1 MKILISGASGLIG
14 SRLVE
19 FLIDNDHEVV
29 RLVRDKSKET
39 TDTIF
44 WDPYS
49 GIIGKEWLNG
59 IEAVVHLAGENIAE
73 RWTPAKKR
81 RIRDS
86 RVIPTRF
93 LSEVLAGLD
102 SPPALLVSASAIG
115 YYGDRGTERL
125 DEGSIPGSGFL
136 SEVCQEWE
144 DATGPAVQGGIR
156 VVNLRIG
163 VVLSGEGGA
172 LKRMLPPFL
181 LGLGGKIGSGNQY
194 LSWIALDEVV
204 GAIHHAITTD
214 SLRGPVN
221 AVAPEAV
228 TNRDFTST
236 LGRVLSRP
244 TLFPIPAFV
253 ARLALG
259 EMADSLLLASARVE
273 PIKLVESGY
282 EFRFPELD
290 VALRNLLSR
299 G

>member
-1 MKILISGASGLIG
+1 
-14 SRLVE
+14 
-19 FLIDNDHEVV
+19 
-29 RLVRDKSKET
+29 
-39 TDTIF
+39 
-44 WDPYS
+44 
-49 GIIGKEWLNG
+49 
-59 IEAVVHLAGENIAE
+59 
-73 RWTPAKKR
+73 
-81 RIRDS
+81 
-86 RVIPTRF
+86 
-93 LSEVLAGLD
+93 
-102 SPPALLVSASAIG
+102 
-115 YYGDRGTERL
+115 
-125 DEGSIPGSGFL
+125 
-136 SEVCQEWE
+136 
-144 DATGPAVQGGIR
+144 
-156 VVNLRIG
+156 
-163 VVLSGEGGA
+163 
-172 LKRMLPPFL
+172 MLPPFL

-244 TLFPIPAFV
+244 TLFPVPAFA

-290 VALRNLLSR
+290 AALRNLLAR